1 MCRRYSVPNQITL
14 CVAFSF
20 MVLVFIALGYLS
32 ILRGEMLAE
41 RKSRLVNIIDKT
53 EAIFR
58 DYELFYQSGVLS
70 LEDAQKHALKRLS
83 LLDDNYIFVFDDN
96 YTLLA
101 SLGGVDD
108 VHENV
113 KMQKDSSGDFT
124 YQEIHQQAKK
134 LMGGTFIS
142 YCFPLFIGGEPVRK
156 ISYSKRFS
164 AWGWTYGAGV
174 YIDDIDSIIGHTLT
188 SFDESVV

>member
-1 MCRRYSVPNQITL
+1 
-14 CVAFSF
+14 

-53 EAIFR
+53 EAIFQR
-58 DYELFYQSGVLS
+58 YDLYYQSGVLS
-70 LEDAQKHALKRLS
+70 LEDAQQQALNRLV
-83 LLDDNYIFVFDDN
+83 LLNDNYIFVFDDD

-108 VHENV
+108 AHKNV
-113 KMQKDSSGDFT
+113 KMLQDSNGDFT
-124 YQEIHQQAKK
+124 YQIIHHQADK
-134 LMGGTFIS
+134 LLEGTFVS
-142 YCFPLFIGGEPVRK
+142 YCFPLLIGGEAVRK

-174 YIDDIDSIIGHTLT
+174 YIDDIDSIISHTLI
-188 SFDESVV
+188 SFDELVV

>member
-1 MCRRYSVPNQITL
+1 MCRRYSVTYQIT
-14 CVAFSF
+14 CVIVVSV
-20 MVLVFIALGYLS
+20 MILMSIALGYLS
-32 ILRGEMLAE
+32 ILRGEILAE

-53 EAIFR
+53 EAIFQR
-58 DYELFYQSGVLS
+58 YDLYYQSGVLS
-70 LEDAQKHALKRLS
+70 LEDAQKQALKRVI

-101 SLGGVDD
+101 SLGGVDSE
-108 VHENV
+108 HENV
-113 KMQKDSSGDFT
+113 KMLQDSDGHFT
-124 YQEIHQQAKK
+124 YQIIHEQADK
-134 LMGGTFIS
+134 LIEGTFVS
-142 YCFPLFIGGEPVRK
+142 YCFPLFIGGEAVRK

-174 YIDDIDSIIGHTLT
+174 YIDDIDSIIGHTLI